1 MAALSDPISDFLTRF
16 KNAARAGKDE
26 FTAPFSKVKAEIAR
40 ILKEEGYIWSY
51 EVDTEGDFPSIKV
64 KVRYIDGTP
73 ALTDLKKESKPGR
86 RRYIGVEEI
95 PKVIGGLGITIVS
108 TSQGLMVG
116 HRAKKKNMG
125 GELIASVW

>member
-1 MAALSDPISDFLTRF
+1 MAALSDPISDFLIRF
-16 KNAARAGKDE
+16 KNAARAGKEE
-26 FTAPFSKVKAEIAR
+26 FTAPFSKIKAEIAR

-73 ALTDLKKESKPGR
+73 ALTDLKKESKPGL

-95 PKVIGGLGITIVS
+95 PKVLGGMGITILS
-108 TSQGLMVG
+108 TSQGLMAG
-116 HRAKKKNMG
+116 HSAKKKNVG

>member
-95 PKVIGGLGITIVS
+95 PEVIGGLGITIVS

>member
-1 MAALSDPISDFLTRF
+1 MAALSDPISDFLIRF
-16 KNAARAGKDE
+16 KNAARAGKEE
-26 FTAPFSKVKAEIAR
+26 FTAPFSKIKAEIAR

-51 EVDTEGDFPSIKV
+51 QVDTEGDFPSIKV

-73 ALTDLKKESKPGR
+73 ALTDLKKESKPGL

-95 PKVIGGLGITIVS
+95 PKVLGGLGITILS
-108 TSQGLMVG
+108 TSQGLMAG
-116 HRAKKKNMG
+116 HSAKKKNVG

>member
-51 EVDTEGDFPSIKV
+51 EVNTEGDFPSIKV

>member
-26 FTAPFSKVKAEIAR
+26 FTAPFSKIKAEIAR

>member
-1 MAALSDPISDFLTRF
+1 MAALSDPISDFLIRF
-16 KNAARAGKDE
+16 KNAARAGKEE
-26 FTAPFSKVKAEIAR
+26 FTAPFSKIKAEIAR

-51 EVDTEGDFPSIKV
+51 QVDTEGDFPSIKV

-73 ALTDLKKESKPGR
+73 ALTDLKKESKPGL

-95 PKVIGGLGITIVS
+95 PKVLGGLGITILS

-116 HRAKKKNMG
+116 HRAKKKNVG